1 METNALNWLFVIGL
15 FIGLNA
21 VAAEAFKIQ
30 ILDRR
35 LIVEAPA
42 AVGTTYSVEVQNRS
56 LNDLMGKFHANGVD
70 LKFVSVKA
78 GASKVVEFKVTPK
91 AIVVFQ
97 PMAPASQ
104 QVELIVGK
112 RTYEI
117 PPKP

>member
-1 METNALNWLFVIGL
+1 METNALNWVVVIGL
-15 FIGLNA
+15 CVSLSA
-21 VAAEAFKIQ
+21 AAAEAFKIQ
-30 ILDRR
+30 VMDRR
-35 LIVEAPA
+35 LVVESPA
-42 AVGTTYSVEVQNRS
+42 SVGATYSVEVQNRS

-91 AIVVFQ
+91 ALVVFQ

-117 PPKP
+117 PPQP